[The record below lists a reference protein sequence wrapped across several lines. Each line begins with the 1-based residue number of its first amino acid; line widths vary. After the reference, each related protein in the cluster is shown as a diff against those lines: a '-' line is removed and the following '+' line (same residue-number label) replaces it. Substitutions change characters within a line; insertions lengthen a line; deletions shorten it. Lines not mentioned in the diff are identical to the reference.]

1 MKAFE
6 ELMRQKDAK
15 HSRLSRQIELV
26 EAELSHM
33 TCVEREQKRLH
44 QEMQMVGFSWPE
56 QRFQ

>member
-1 MKAFE
+1 
-6 ELMRQKDAK
+6 MRQKDAK

-44 QEMQMVGFSWPE
+44 QEMQMVSFSWPE
-56 QRFQ
+56 QMFQ